1 MKKILIIALVFTMA
15 VNTISCKKEKET
27 SSEKEVSKSGYV
39 VDTQNSIINWTAYKT
54 TDKVPVKGVFNDVKI
69 LDANTAENPVE
80 VLNGLEFEIPI
91 ESIFT
96 KDTIRDSKLKE
107 FFFGTMA
114 NTSQIKG
121 NISMEN
127 DGNGAVDLTMN
138 GVTKS
143 FPYTYEVNG
152 ETIDLTA
159 TIDLDNWQAQAAIIA
174 LNEVC
179 LDMHK
184 GPDGVSKT
192 WNDVAINVKIKT
204 VLQK

>member
-1 MKKILIIALVFTMA
+1 MKKFLFIALVFTMA

-69 LDANTAENPVE
+69 LHANTAENPVE